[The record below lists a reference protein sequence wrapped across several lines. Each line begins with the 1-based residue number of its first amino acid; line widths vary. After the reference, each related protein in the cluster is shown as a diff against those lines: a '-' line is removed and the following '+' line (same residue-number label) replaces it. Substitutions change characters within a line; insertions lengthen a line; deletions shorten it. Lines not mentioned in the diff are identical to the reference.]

1 MWGKLKVR
9 DYWSGDVGKPASKG
23 LLENLGVDERI
34 ILKDML
40 KKLDVNWIVLAQ
52 DRQMAGSGECGNEPS
67 NSIK

>member
-9 DYWSGDVGKPASKG
+9 DYWSGDVGKPESKG

-52 DRQMAGSGECGNEPS
+52 DTDKWRALVNAVMNLRIP
-67 NSIK
+67 